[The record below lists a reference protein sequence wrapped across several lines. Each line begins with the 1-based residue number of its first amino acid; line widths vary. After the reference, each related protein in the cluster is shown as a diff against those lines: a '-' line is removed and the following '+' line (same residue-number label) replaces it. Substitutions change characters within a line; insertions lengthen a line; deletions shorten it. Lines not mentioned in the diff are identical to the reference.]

1 MPSRKQRP
9 AWRAPRAVAGAVAGL
24 AAAALLVA
32 AAPAAAVESG
42 EPAPL
47 FNAPALEGGGTV
59 SLSEHRGKVVYVDF
73 WASWCPPC
81 RTAMPVLEGLRREF
95 PADAFQVVAVNLD
108 RDRDDA
114 LEALEKT
121 PVGYPSAS
129 DPDGRLPEQFG
140 VGTMPT
146 GYLIDRSGVVRYV
159 HEGFRRGDGD
169 RLREEI
175 RALLGKGE

>member
-1 MPSRKQRP
+1 MRSRKQRP
-9 AWRAPRAVAGAVAGL
+9 FGRTRCGLAAVVAVAGL
-24 AAAALLVA
+24 VVG
-32 AAPAAAVESG
+32 AAPAASVESG
-42 EPAPL
+42 EPAPQ

-59 SLSEHRGKVVYVDF
+59 SLSEHRGKVVYLDF

-95 PADAFQVVAVNLD
+95 AGDAFQVVAVNLD
-108 RDRDDA
+108 RDKDDA

-175 RALLGKGE
+175 RALLGKGD